1 MAPGAVIIVGGQKHI
16 AEPSAQRAA
25 VTISSQFLEPFLPV
39 ANVTDFYIISER
51 WAKSVAG
58 MAGPPL

>member
-25 VTISSQFLEPFLPV
+25 VTISSQFLSELGIIAFV
-39 ANVTDFYIISER
+39 ALLN
-51 WAKSVAG
+51 A
-58 MAGPPL
+58 PP